1 MAVGIS
7 PRDAEHP
14 VDRLFICL
22 RKQKV
27 ISNITTE
34 ETKQLIAA
42 LSRNPST
49 KLVNI
54 SLLCQI
60 WSFWH
65 TIFHSGKENVNR
77 TPDFPVG
84 PTSKELYQLLRLK
97 YEIFLYVLEL
107 MHERP
112 LQGIPIRVSII
123 II

>member
-1 MAVGIS
+1 VAVGIS

-65 TIFHSGKENVNR
+65 TIFHSGKENVHQ
-77 TPDFPVG
+77 TPDFPNV
-84 PTSKELYQLLRLK
+84 PSSKELYQLLRLK
-97 YEIFLYVLEL
+97 YENFLYVLEL

-112 LQGIPIRVSII
+112 LLGIPIRVSII